1 MIKTEKP
8 KIGFLGIMHGLY
20 DEKQPEIT
28 ASQEKWAK
36 TVVSRLSDIA
46 DIDFPK
52 AVKSRTDIEA
62 IIGEF
67 NHSGYDGI
75 MIVMLL
81 YSPGFRLVR
90 ALEENNLPIML
101 ANIQPL
107 PTVTNDWDWSR
118 LTTNQGIH
126 GAQDT
131 ANMILQAGIV
141 PTIITDDWQS
151 ADFHNFFEDWARA
164 ARTASTLKKMR
175 IAVFERMKGMGDIV
189 GDDGVLFRTIGPEI
203 NHEGL
208 GQVYEYMQT
217 VTEDEIKAQMAEDR
231 KNFKIDPKLPE
242 KNHHY
247 AVKLQLGFEKL
258 LQQHQYDGFSVNFD
272 AFKEDGRFEQI
283 HMLAASNLMAKGY
296 AYSNEGDVHTAA
308 LVGAAHALVGNG
320 HFTEMYSLDYEK
332 DSALMSHMGE
342 GNWKIARKDRPIK
355 LIDRELEIGSL
366 SNPPTVVF
374 SAEPG
379 PATIVSLVSLAGR
392 GYRLVVSEGEILD
405 TPVLPEVPMPY
416 FHFRPK
422 TGIREAMNNWLLA
435 GGTHHQTLNL
445 GHHARRWRMLA
456 GMLGIEF
463 TEV

>member
-1 MIKTEKP
+1 MIEIKKP
-8 KIGFLGIMHGLY
+8 NIGFLGIMHGLY

-36 TVVSRLSDIA
+36 AIVSRLSDIA

-52 AVKSRTDIEA
+52 AAKSRADIEA
-62 IIGEF
+62 ITREF

-90 ALEENNLPIML
+90 ALQENTLPIML
-101 ANIQPL
+101 ANVQPL

-141 PTIITDDWQS
+141 PTIITEDWQS
-151 ADFHNFFEDWARA
+151 ANFHNVFEDWARA
-164 ARTASTLKKMR
+164 ARTVSVLKKSR
-175 IAVFERMKGMGDIV
+175 LAVFERMKGMGDIV
-189 GDDGVLFRTIGPEI
+189 GDEGVLFRTIGPEI

-208 GQVYEYMQT
+208 GQVYDCMQT
-217 VTEDEIKAQMAEDR
+217 VTESEIKAQMTEDR
-231 KNFKIDPKLPE
+231 KNFEIDPKLPE
-242 KNHHY
+242 KNHRY
-247 AVKLQLGFEKL
+247 AVKLQLGFEKFL
-258 LQQHQYDGFSVNFD
+258 RQNNYDGFSVNFD

-308 LVGAAHALVGNG
+308 LVGATHTLVGDG
-320 HFTEMYSLDYEK
+320 HFTEMYSLDFEK

-374 SAEPG
+374 SAQPG
-379 PATIVSLVSLAGR
+379 PATIVSLVSLAGQ

-405 TPVLPEVPMPY
+405 TPVLPDVPMPY

-422 TGIREAMNNWLLA
+422 TGIKKAMDSWLLA

-445 GHHARRWRMLA
+445 GHHARRWQMLS

-463 TEV
+463 LEV